1 MKSRETITSSEM
13 LAIIVILFAALLLI
27 LAVAIQDEKTVKQ
40 QNITKG
46 EQKRRPDFPFE
57 IKCNGFGMA
66 YYMVPLIADN
76 MSYGIVPVPVIGAD
90 GKCVMCGTFEV
101 NNKKA
106 KE

>member
-1 MKSRETITSSEM
+1 MKSRETITSGEM
-13 LAIIVILFAALLLI
+13 LVIIVTLFAALLFI
-27 LAVAIQDEKTVKQ
+27 LVVAIQDEKTVKQ

-66 YYMVPLIADN
+66 YYMVPLIADS
-76 MSYGIVPVPVIGAD
+76 MAYGIVPVPVMGAD

-101 NNKKA
+101 NKTK
-106 KE
+106 

>member
-13 LAIIVILFAALLLI
+13 LAIIVTLFVALLFI
-27 LAVAIQDEKTVKQ
+27 LVVAAQHEKTVKQ
-40 QNITKG
+40 QSITKG

-76 MSYGIVPVPVIGAD
+76 MAYGIVPVPVMGAD
-90 GKCVMCGTFEV
+90 GRCVMCGTFEV